1 MNLYSKSVSKVISRV
16 AIQSDDWT
24 VSKGRI
30 RDGYQ
35 IRPASPDPIHII
47 NNSKPNFSQKL
58 CAYYMRH
65 VITFKCCNGP
75 KYTPEISDA

>member
-1 MNLYSKSVSKVISRV
+1 MNLYSKSLSKVISRV

-35 IRPASPDPIHII
+35 IRPASPDPIHTTHH
-47 NNSKPNFSQKL
+47 STPEFSQKFGEHEYD
-58 CAYYMRH
+58 AYDMRH
-65 VITFKCCNGP
+65 MITFK
-75 KYTPEISDA
+75 YF